1 MLLHLDVVFETD
13 AADPPLGEDIGGDAG
28 NGLSA
33 GRSTSSSNPRRVT
46 PSRRIGRS
54 SFSLVSSSPIAAL
67 TSARL

>member
-1 MLLHLDVVFETD
+1 MLLHLDVVIETD
-13 AADPPLGEDIGGDAG
+13 AADPPLGEDIGDAG

-33 GRSTSSSNPRRVT
+33 GRSTSSSNRRRVT